1 MNRPP
6 SSPAPRQPSPADQQ
20 RLALLIEAEAIQL
33 REFVAVLDREEALLV
48 AGDSDG
54 LLSLSSAKNERYRQL
69 QRLHDDR
76 ALLLGRL
83 GLPASDASVRT
94 LCAGLARVLARWDE
108 VLELARSARERNAI
122 NGKLILERM
131 ASNQAALSVL
141 LSAANHP
148 QLYDAA
154 GQARPS
160 GGGRIL
166 GSA

>member
-1 MNRPP
+1 MNLPP
-6 SSPAPRQPSPADQQ
+6 SPTSPRQASPADQQ

-33 REFVAVLDREEALLV
+33 REFLAVLDREEALLV
-48 AGDSDG
+48 TGDSDG
-54 LLSLSSAKNERYRQL
+54 LLALTPDKNDRYRQL

-83 GLPASDASVRT
+83 GRPMSDASVRAV
-94 LCAGLARVLARWDE
+94 CAGLTRVLARWDE
-108 VLELARSARERNAI
+108 VLELARSARDRNAI

-131 ASNQAALSVL
+131 AHNQAALSVL

-148 QLYDAA
+148 QLYDAG

-166 GSA
+166 GCA

>member
-6 SSPAPRQPSPADQQ
+6 APSAPRQPSPPDQQ

-33 REFVAVLDREEALLV
+33 CEFLAVLDREEALLV

-54 LLSLSSAKNERYRQL
+54 LLTLSRDKNDRYRQL

-83 GLPASDASVRT
+83 GRTMSDASMRE
-94 LCAGLARVLARWDE
+94 LCAGLPRVLARWDD
-108 VLELARSARERNAI
+108 VLELARNARDRNAI

-131 ASNQAALSVL
+131 AHNQAALSVL

>member
-1 MNRPP
+1 MR
-6 SSPAPRQPSPADQQ
+6 APSPADLQ

-33 REFVAVLDREEALLV
+33 REFIALLEGEEALLV
-48 AGDSDG
+48 AGDTDG
-54 LLSLSSAKNERYRQL
+54 LLTLTKDKTDRYRQL
-69 QRLHDDR
+69 QRLHDDK

-83 GLPASDASVRT
+83 GRNNADAAIRE
-94 LCAGLARVLARWDE
+94 LCAGLPRVLARWDE
-108 VLELARSARERNAI
+108 VLELARNAKERNAL
-122 NGKLILERM
+122 NGKLINERM
-131 ASNQAALSVL
+131 QHNQAALSIL

-154 GQARPS
+154 GQTRPT

>member
-6 SSPAPRQPSPADQQ
+6 SPPAARQPSPADQQ

-33 REFVAVLDREEALLV
+33 REFLAVLEREEALLV

-54 LLSLSSAKNERYRQL
+54 LLALSQDKNERYRQL

-83 GLPASDASVRT
+83 GLPVSDASVRA

-148 QLYDAA
+148 QLYDA
-154 GQARPS
+154 GGLARPS